1 MMLAFEFGFARKM
14 SGNLAQQ
21 LSTPSSNSPLSEAQ
35 LQTVRKLERTDW
47 GHLSLLVCRAVLT

>member
-21 LSTPSSNSPLSEAQ
+21 LSTIEQ
-35 LQTVRKLERTDW
+35 FTTE
-47 GHLSLLVCRAVLT
+47 

>member
-21 LSTPSSNSPLSEAQ
+21 LSTPSSSSPLSEPQ
-35 LQTVRKLERTDW
+35 LQTVRKLERTD
-47 GHLSLLVCRAVLT
+47 